1 MTHLSGCD
9 ILIKWEGLF
18 TWGQTVVSR
27 RQLLAVLLAGIMAVL
42 CVPFAAGECVFVA
55 PESVQADGAGQFSFV
70 AILMAGSD
78 CVGFAGYHYQ
88 GLENIEA
95 SLWVDTFCIDPQPIA
110 PGSTFP
116 IDVDGTLTD
125 PALNG
130 SIYSEAAFCEG
141 GYGSATTLVLA
152 PAVPTFLSSWD
163 RIKAC
168 YR

>member
-1 MTHLSGCD
+1 M
-9 ILIKWEGLF
+9 
-18 TWGQTVVSR
+18 
-27 RQLLAVLLAGIMAVL
+27 AVLLVGITTLVY
-42 CVPFAAGECVFVA
+42 VPLAAGDCVFVA
-55 PESVQADGAGQFSFV
+55 PESVQADGAGQFGFF
-70 AILMAGSD
+70 AILIAGSD

-88 GLENIEA
+88 GVENIEA
-95 SLWVDTFCIDPQPIA
+95 GLWVDTFCIDPQPIA
-110 PGSTFP
+110 PGSTVP

-141 GYGSATTLVLA
+141 GYGDATTLVLA

-163 RIKAC
+163 SIKAC